1 MEAEISAA
9 TLLDDNPDSPF
20 ALMSSASSSSIRHR
34 KHEDEESLSETL
46 PENLVSLVLR
56 REIPEKISF
65 LVQVNWLQKWHQLA
79 KSKLVV

>member
-20 ALMSSASSSSIRHR
+20 ALMSSASSSSLRHR

-46 PENLVSLVLR
+46 PENLVN
-56 REIPEKISF
+56 IF
-65 LVQVNWLQKWHQLA
+65 
-79 KSKLVV
+79 

>member
-20 ALMSSASSSSIRHR
+20 ALMSSASSSSLRHR

-46 PENLVSLVLR
+46 PENLVSGLFVY
-56 REIPEKISF
+56 SF
-65 LVQVNWLQKWHQLA
+65 A
-79 KSKLVV
+79 KSRGSNNSPLSLSLYGDIIVVSY

>member
-20 ALMSSASSSSIRHR
+20 ALMSSASSSSLRRR

-46 PENLVSLVLR
+46 PENLVISLPSA
-56 REIPEKISF
+56 IKF
-65 LVQVNWLQKWHQLA
+65 
-79 KSKLVV
+79 